1 MRDRARRASQ
11 SKQAT
16 QRKQGDVHSAII
28 ADRTERVRVAS
39 PGFAPGLA
47 HSEQFCSQVHGQR
60 ERGPAVPTAEP
71 ARTDHFKAVQNTE
84 VTAWSGSIPDR
95 GVAVVVFLEILQVFH
110 TPASHQ

>member
-1 MRDRARRASQ
+1 MRDRARRAPQ

-16 QRKQGDVHSAII
+16 QRKQGDAFDSTII

-95 GVAVVVFLEILQVFH
+95 GVGVVVYF
-110 TPASHQ
+110 